1 MSDYVGNR
9 VEAEKVNVEVR
20 AEEKEPRLAKL
31 EEEKEETLKND
42 RKCKSF
48 KEPVTAMLQVATFAA
63 AITFNIVLTPR
74 DGQDTPGLV
83 YLGYAN
89 SLFCGGIIGCV
100 FIIITTE
107 ICHGALNRE
116 RQLQAEESKG
126 TDISIELR
134 PFDKYPGNPFD
145 P

>member
-1 MSDYVGNR
+1 MASAEVKKAYA
-9 VEAEKVNVEVR
+9 EAN
-20 AEEKEPRLAKL
+20 AEAKKQRLAKL
-31 EEEKEETLKND
+31 ESEEMLKECNG
-42 RKCKSF
+42 F

-74 DGQDTPGLV
+74 DSQDTLGLV

-107 ICHGALNRE
+107 ICRKALD
-116 RQLQAEESKG
+116 RQHQAIKSHPFGKYSG
-126 TDISIELR
+126 NLFR
-134 PFDKYPGNPFD
+134 P
-145 P
+145 